1 MPNPGRSGPRYLHSV
16 PAGEGTRY
24 RVRISV
30 PRRGGWR
37 EWGASRGDF
46 EQHLAA
52 QESPALAALQIESET
67 RRGRDYV
74 RVTVSA
80 LAHAPDA
87 VQALAAAWDAFRQA
101 AEDEDAGWDLAA
113 ASAEIRPETR

>member
-1 MPNPGRSGPRYLHSV
+1 V
-16 PAGEGTRY
+16 DEGTRY

-37 EWGASRGDF
+37 AWGASRGDF

-52 QESPALAALQIESET
+52 QESPALAALQIESEI

-80 LAHAPDA
+80 LADASDA
-87 VQALAAAWDAFRQA
+87 VQALTAAWDAFRQA
-101 AEDEDAGWDLAA
+101 ADGEDAGWDLAA
-113 ASAEIRPETR
+113 ASVEIRPETQ

>member
-1 MPNPGRSGPRYLHSV
+1 MPDPGRSGPRYLRSV
-16 PAGEGTRY
+16 PVYEDTRY

-37 EWGASRGDF
+37 EWGACRDDF
-46 EQHLAA
+46 EQQLAA
-52 QESPALAALQIESET
+52 RESPALTALQIESEI

-80 LAHAPDA
+80 LADAPDA
-87 VQALAAAWDAFRQA
+87 VRALTAAWDAFRQA
-101 AEDEDAGWDLAA
+101 AEDDDAGWDLAA
-113 ASAEIRPETR
+113 ASAEIRPETP